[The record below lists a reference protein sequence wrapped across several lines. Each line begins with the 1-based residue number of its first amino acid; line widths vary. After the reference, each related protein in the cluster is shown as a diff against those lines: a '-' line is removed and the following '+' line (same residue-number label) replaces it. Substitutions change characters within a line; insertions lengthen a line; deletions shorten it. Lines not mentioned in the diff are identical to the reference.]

1 MIVRRKSAAG
11 AYYYWDTNTN
21 KFATKEA
28 YSRSGG
34 GAKKSKSSGSKSS
47 GKSTGRTSG
56 RASAATC
63 STFGKTL
70 RSKRTSAS
78 GRSLRCKCSHPARC
92 K

>member
-47 GKSTGRTSG
+47 GKSTGR
-56 RASAATC
+56 ASAGTC

>member
-47 GKSTGRTSG
+47 GKSTGRS
-56 RASAATC
+56 SAATC